1 MSELAVVGAF
11 AYFGGHDFS
20 GDIDTWQM
28 DGTAEALR
36 RTTFRSGGANSYK
49 IGLKTTTMSMAG
61 FTSFGADSPD
71 AELFSFYSG
80 RTAAVVTIG
89 NDEVEGAACC
99 MTQQFVPNFTPGG
112 GGQVGQMS
120 RFSMSGQG
128 TDVAGGVRGF
138 LLKEQGAVSA
148 TGAIGTA
155 VQLGA
160 ASATQYRY
168 ATLHLLG
175 AAGTTITVVL
185 EMDSDN
191 TFASATTV
199 DTFGPLTAV
208 GGTWLTP
215 VIGPATD
222 TWYRF
227 RVTAITGT
235 WTVAG
240 AASVQ

>member
-1 MSELAVVGAF
+1 MAELAVVGAF
-11 AYFGGHDFS
+11 AYFGAHDFS
-20 GDIDTWQM
+20 GDIDTWKM
-28 DGTAEALR
+28 DGTAEALKK
-36 RTTFRSGGANSYK
+36 TTFRSGGANTYK
-49 IGLKTTTMSMAG
+49 IGLKTTTMAMEG
-61 FTSFGADSPD
+61 FADLAAD
-71 AELFSFYSG
+71 GQDEHLFSVYSG

-99 MTQQFVPNFTPGG
+99 MTQQFTPSFTPGG

-138 LLKEQGAVSA
+138 LFKEQGSVSA

-155 VQLGA
+155 IQLGPT
-160 ASATQYRY
+160 SATQYRY

-175 AAGTTITVVL
+175 AAATTITVVL

-191 TFASATTV
+191 TFSSATTV
-199 DTFGPLTAV
+199 GTLGPYTTA
-208 GGTWLTP
+208 GGRWMTP
-215 VIGPATD
+215 VIGAATD
-222 TWYRF
+222 EWYRF

-235 WTVAG
+235 WTVA
-240 AASVQ
+240 AAAAVQ